1 MVASPPAA
9 VVTIKC
15 LLSSRAWPH
24 ERCDRRLDT
33 LKVSYRDLLCDGH
46 PSVRFVHLV
55 APFDVVTARITGRRG
70 HHMPASLLG
79 SQLATLEAL
88 ESDEPGT
95 RVDTTGLPAAVAGRA
110 LRALVL
116 SPVPAAHQDA
126 SGRVGSVP
134 G

>member
-1 MVASPPAA
+1 MFALEPGVA
-9 VVTIKC
+9 
-15 LLSSRAWPH
+15 H

-70 HHMPASLLG
+70 HHLPASLLG

-95 RVDTTGLPAAVAGRA
+95 RVDTTGLPAAVADRA

-126 SGRVGSVP
+126 SGRERPRVSDSG
-134 G
+134 

>member
-1 MVASPPAA
+1 
-9 VVTIKC
+9 
-15 LLSSRAWPH
+15 
-24 ERCDRRLDT
+24 
-33 LKVSYRDLLCDGH
+33 
-46 PSVRFVHLV
+46 
-55 APFDVVTARITGRRG
+55 
-70 HHMPASLLG
+70 MPASLLG
-79 SQLATLEAL
+79 SQLATLETL

-95 RVDTTGLPAAVAGRA
+95 RVDTTGLPAAVADRA